1 MRAKRFA
8 GSGIKNG
15 NMSDQQLAE
24 EIHELIMTKL
34 KKRKLQSLFIDNI
47 WGADLE

>member
-1 MRAKRFA
+1 MRGKKFA

-15 NMSDQQLAE
+15 NMSEQQLVE
-24 EIHELIMTKL
+24 EIHELLMTKL
-34 KKRKLQSLFIDNI
+34 KKRKLQSPFTDNI

>member
-15 NMSDQQLAE
+15 NMSDQQIVE
-24 EIHELIMTKL
+24 EIHELLMTKL
-34 KKRKLQSLFIDNI
+34 KKRKLQSPFTDNI

>member
-1 MRAKRFA
+1 MRAKKFA

-15 NMSDQQLAE
+15 NMSDQQLVE
-24 EIHELIMTKL
+24 EIHELLMTKL
-34 KKRKLQSLFIDNI
+34 KKRKLQSPFTDNI

>member
-1 MRAKRFA
+1 MRAKKFA

-15 NMSDQQLAE
+15 NMSEQQLVE
-24 EIHELIMTKL
+24 EIHELLMTKL
-34 KKRKLQSLFIDNI
+34 KKRKLQSPFTGNI

>member
-1 MRAKRFA
+1 MRAKKFA

-15 NMSDQQLAE
+15 NMSDQQLVE
-24 EIHELIMTKL
+24 EIHELLMTKI
-34 KKRKLQSLFIDNI
+34 KKRKLQSPFTDNI